1 MILAL
6 AKTRPL
12 LVTLML
18 ARCLISIILDLEQVF
33 IILHG
38 GTTTS
43 CESSKPTLVVIS
55 TNYSEIITLYEASR
69 ESYGFTE

>member
-12 LVTLML
+12 LVTLTL

-43 CESSKPTLVVIS
+43 WKSSKLTLVDMF
-55 TNYSEIITLYEASR
+55 TNHSEIITLYEASR